1 MDTLAAID
9 RALANL
15 CPCGGDPRGPSEEL
29 PHGSPYCSYDC
40 EPTHVSIHTDQRE
53 TGEYATPMRW
63 RPDLVT
69 AVDNGD
75 LTLLSSETF
84 YTGRFH
90 AQLFQRGELVRG
102 AIVWHLRLDDGYRF
116 VGVDMDT
123 TGTPAELS
131 DRIDA
136 RWAALERELGNSRHV
151 DVDPWADVM
160 RDVGE
165 RIDQRIDAVF
175 TVTAPTAWSDTASDP
190 LEDWRAFM
198 RTWPERAAG
207 HYRPELLHIPSAFVP
222 GHIWTTDRQHVETAE
237 PGHPML
243 AAIERRRNRNTGPEQ
258 RQRAPRQINPRRR

>member
-1 MDTLAAID
+1 MDLGVNVELLDRITAAID
-9 RALANL
+9 GR
-15 CPCGGDPRGPSEEL
+15 CPCGAEPRD
-29 PHGSPYCSYDC
+29 GSAYCSYDC

-53 TGEYATPMRW
+53 VGEYATPMRW

-69 AVDNGD
+69 AADDTD

-131 DRIDA
+131 DRIDG

-151 DVDPWADVM
+151 EADPWADVM

-165 RIDQRIDAVF
+165 QID
-175 TVTAPTAWSDTASDP
+175 
-190 LEDWRAFM
+190 
-198 RTWPERAAG
+198 
-207 HYRPELLHIPSAFVP
+207 
-222 GHIWTTDRQHVETAE
+222 
-237 PGHPML
+237 
-243 AAIERRRNRNTGPEQ
+243 
-258 RQRAPRQINPRRR
+258 RQINPRFHWYWPASAPVGTPASLRIILTA